1 MLGSSNINPSFQF
14 SFFNLTDSL
23 TKQSSCLNQT
33 VDAWLINT
41 IPWSFFSFV
50 VLDALAAIATMRVS
64 SMCVL
69 HQAAIAEICL

>member
-1 MLGSSNINPSFQF
+1 
-14 SFFNLTDSL
+14 
-23 TKQSSCLNQT
+23 
-33 VDAWLINT
+33 
-41 IPWSFFSFV
+41 